1 MWCRTSSISLA
12 ARVLGH
18 TCLFMSYFTLLGLSP
33 YIFPRA
39 PPGTLQMAP
48 KKSSCA
54 LRIPFRARP
63 VSFLALQA
71 LAPLGLQRH
80 RGPSVSPPEGWSHTP
95 SKG

>member
-1 MWCRTSSISLA
+1 MWCRTSSISLT

-18 TCLFMSYFTLLGLSP
+18 TCLFMSHFTLLGLSP

-39 PPGTLQMAP
+39 PPCALQMAP
-48 KKSSCA
+48 KKSYRA
-54 LRIPFRARP
+54 LRIPFRP
-63 VSFLALQA
+63 VSFLTLQA

-80 RGPSVSPPEGWSHTP
+80 RGPSMSPPEGWSRTP